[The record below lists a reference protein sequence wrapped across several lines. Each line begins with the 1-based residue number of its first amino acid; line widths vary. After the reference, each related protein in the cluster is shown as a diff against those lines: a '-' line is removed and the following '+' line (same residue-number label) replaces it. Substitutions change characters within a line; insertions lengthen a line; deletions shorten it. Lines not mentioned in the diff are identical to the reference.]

1 MINQLYIL
9 SLRGDVVLKRDF
21 TWDTE
26 KNANEYF
33 YRKLKTEESSLP
45 PIFSVKDTS
54 FIHTTH
60 NSLIFMCTTKDNL
73 SPSYAVDFLY
83 TVISLVKDFCGTVS
97 EDVIRKNFI
106 LLYEIL
112 DEMVDFGFIQS
123 TSCEKIGSFTVNPPV
138 VIENFMPKSHSA
150 GIFDKNL
157 PPTGADRPF
166 SEKVVN
172 EEVFVDVV
180 EKVTALFNSHGFLM
194 NGYIDGCIKFK
205 SFLNGRPEV
214 ELGIFS
220 YVNGWIEKNTELKDF
235 NFHKSVDYKRFCQ
248 DKVLTIDPPAGE
260 IVVMNYRITE
270 QVDIPFK
277 IFPYIEKINTY
288 KYEVVVKVK
297 SMFSNK
303 IKADSATLTFLLPK
317 VTGTVNFELLKKFK
331 GQSHDYNPST
341 KSVTWSIIDMKG
353 SKELI
358 LKLAINLDSAL
369 LQKPILHQLSL
380 KFEIPNYTPT
390 GMKIQYLKSL
400 SKSEPKKWI
409 RYKTFSSSYICRL
422 N

>member
-9 SLRGDVVLKRDF
+9 SLRGDVILKRDF
-21 TWDTE
+21 TWDTD
-26 KNANEYF
+26 KKANEYF

-60 NSLIFMCTTKDNL
+60 HSLIFMCTTKDNL
-73 SPSYAVDFLY
+73 SPAYAVDFLY
-83 TVISLVKDFCGTVS
+83 TVIRLIKDFCGTVS
-97 EDVIRKNFI
+97 EDIIRKNFI

-112 DEMVDFGFIQS
+112 DEMVDFGFVQL
-123 TSCEKIGSFTVNPPV
+123 TSCDKISSFTVNAPV
-138 VIENFMPKSHSA
+138 VIENYLPKAHRP
-150 GIFDKNL
+150 GIFNKNL
-157 PPTGADRPF
+157 PPTAADRPF
-166 SEKVVN
+166 SETVEN
-172 EEVFVDVV
+172 EEVFVDIL

-194 NGYIDGCIKFK
+194 NGYIDGCIIFK
-205 SFLNGRPEV
+205 SFLNGKPEI
-214 ELGIFS
+214 EIGISS
-220 YVNGWIEKNTELKDF
+220 YVSGWIEQNTELKDF

-248 DKVLTIDPPAGE
+248 DKVLTIDPPPGE

-270 QVDIPFK
+270 QVDVPFK

-288 KYEVVVKVK
+288 KYEVVVKLK

-303 IKADSATLTFLLPK
+303 IKADNAVLTFLLPK

-331 GQSHDYNPST
+331 GQSHDYNPGT
-341 KSVTWSIIDMKG
+341 KTVTWSITDMKG

-358 LKLAINLDSAL
+358 LKLTINLDSAL

-380 KFEIPNYTPT
+380 GFEIPNYTPT
-390 GMKIQYLKSL
+390 GMKIQHLKSL
-400 SKSEPKKWI
+400 SKTEPKKWI
-409 RYKTFSSSYICRL
+409 RLKTLSSSYICRV